1 MNEINA
7 QSSLADVLSYMNKF
21 RESERLTQEQSD
33 QIWLAMTGLLMAY
46 SVKNAEDP
54 AELLKNLPEVPDF
67 RLMLLAAERVS
78 KTVQL

>member
-21 RESERLTQEQSD
+21 REGVSEEQGD
-33 QIWLAMTGLLMAY
+33 QIWLAMTGLMLAY

-54 AELLKNLPEVPDF
+54 AEFLKNLPESSDF
-67 RLMLLAAERVS
+67 KLMLYAAKRVM

>member
-21 RESERLTQEQSD
+21 REGVSEEQGD
-33 QIWLAMTGLLMAY
+33 QIWLAMTGLLLFH

-54 AELLKNLPEVPDF
+54 AEFLKNLPEASDF
-67 RLMLLAAERVS
+67 KLMLYAAKRVMQ
-78 KTVQL
+78 TVQL